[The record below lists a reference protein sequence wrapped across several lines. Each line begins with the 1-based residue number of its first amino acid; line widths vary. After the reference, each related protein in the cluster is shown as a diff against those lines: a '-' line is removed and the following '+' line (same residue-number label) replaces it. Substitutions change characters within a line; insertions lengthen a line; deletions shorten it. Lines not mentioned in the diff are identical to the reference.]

1 MASKGKNVPSDDEL
15 LHAADVFTEFLPD
28 EIGVKYGQEVALWFE
43 LQLANPNPD
52 SFEDLMRA
60 FLSPCFGYASAAKVR
75 ALETN
80 RLKKKGFDS
89 STSE

>member
-1 MASKGKNVPSDDEL
+1 MAPKAKDGPSHDDL
-15 LHAADVFTEFLPD
+15 LKAADAFTEFLPD

-43 LQLANPNPD
+43 LQLANPHPD
-52 SFEDLMRA
+52 SFEDLMRT
-60 FLSPCFGYASAAKVR
+60 FLSPCFGYSSAAKVR

-89 STSE
+89 STSK